1 MLSCD
6 QCRKYLAFFLDQALG
21 VKESLD
27 VQEHL
32 QECPDCTD
40 LAAGERALR
49 AMVRRQ
55 AATAPLPEAAK
66 QRLLRRAMQRRR
78 PWLTALR
85 EAAQW
90 RDVGLGVAFGAAVL
104 LVFMS
109 PLRDRLSGNDAASKF
124 VHETATAYHT
134 YLDQDVPM
142 EVKTSDDGQLVRW
155 ANDVFG
161 HPLHVPCITDKAA
174 QLVGG
179 RLCRLRDRKGLAMKY
194 RHADSDLLVFAFRDA
209 ELSLPARR
217 MTPTAA
223 GRFYV
228 QHVAGRPVILWQRAG
243 VTYSMVGDI
252 DRQALLAGGRLR
264 QIPSQRGRHAKRRA
278 ADAACADGHRRDMS
292 NQTRGRHAS

>member
-1 MLSCD
+1 MLSCE

-32 QECPDCTD
+32 QECADCTD
-40 LAAGERALR
+40 MAAAERMLR
-49 AMVRRQ
+49 AVVRQQ
-55 AATAPLPEAAK
+55 AAAAPLPEAEK
-66 QRLLRRAMQRRR
+66 RQLIRRAMRQNGHPR
-78 PWLTALR
+78 PWLAALR
-85 EAAQW
+85 EAVQW
-90 RDVGLGVAFGAAVL
+90 RDVGLGVAFAAAAL
-104 LVFMS
+104 LVFLS
-109 PLRDRLSGNDAASKF
+109 PVRDLFSGNDAARKF
-124 VHETATAYHT
+124 VHETAMAYHT

-155 ANDVFG
+155 ANDVIG
-161 HPLHVPCITDKAA
+161 HSLHVPCITDKAA

-194 RHADSDLLVFAFRDA
+194 RHHGSDLLVFAFRDA
-209 ELSLPARR
+209 ALSLPDRR
-217 MTPTAA
+217 LIPTEA

-252 DRQALLAGGRLR
+252 DRQALLRVAGSVKYLQNTDVLQNVVMPARPVRTTVGGL
-264 QIPSQRGRHAKRRA
+264 
-278 ADAACADGHRRDMS
+278 
-292 NQTRGRHAS
+292 

>member
-1 MLSCD
+1 MLSCE

-40 LAAGERALR
+40 LVAGERALR
-49 AMVRRQ
+49 AMVRQQ
-55 AATAPLPEAAK
+55 ATTAPLPEAEK
-66 QRLLRRAMQRRR
+66 RRLIRHAMQRRR
-78 PWLTALR
+78 QRQPWLATLR
-85 EAAQW
+85 DAVQW
-90 RDVGLGVAFGAAVL
+90 RDVGLGVAFAAAVL

-109 PLRDRLSGNDAASKF
+109 PLRNLLNGNDAASKF
-124 VHETATAYHT
+124 VHETAMAYHT

-142 EVKTSDDGQLVRW
+142 EVKTSDDGQLIRW
-155 ANDVFG
+155 ANDVIG
-161 HPLHVPCITDKAA
+161 HSLHVPCITDKAA
-174 QLVGG
+174 RLVGG

-209 ELSLPARR
+209 ALSLPARR
-217 MTPTAA
+217 MTPTEA

-252 DRQALLAGGRLR
+252 DRQVLLRVAGSVRYRHSADVLQNVALPTRPVRATIGGL
-264 QIPSQRGRHAKRRA
+264 
-278 ADAACADGHRRDMS
+278 
-292 NQTRGRHAS
+292 

>member
-1 MLSCD
+1 MLSCE

-40 LAAGERALR
+40 LVAGERALR
-49 AMVRRQ
+49 AMVRQQ
-55 AATAPLPEAAK
+55 AATAPLPEAEK
-66 QRLLRRAMQRRR
+66 QRLIRRAIQRRQHR
-78 PWLTALR
+78 WPWLATLR
-85 EAAQW
+85 EAVQW
-90 RDVGLGVAFGAAVL
+90 RDVGLGVALAAAVL
-104 LVFMS
+104 LVFLS
-109 PLRDRLSGNDAASKF
+109 PLRNLLGGGNTAHKF
-124 VHETATAYHT
+124 VHETAMAYHT

-142 EVKTSDDGQLVRW
+142 EVKTSDDGQLIRW
-155 ANDVFG
+155 ANDVIG
-161 HPLHVPCITDKAA
+161 HSLHVPCITDKAA

-194 RHADSDLLVFAFRDA
+194 RHQDSDLLVFAFRDA
-209 ELSLPARR
+209 ALSLPNRR
-217 MTPTAA
+217 MIPTEA

-252 DRQALLAGGRLR
+252 DRQALLRVAGSVKYL
-264 QIPSQRGRHAKRRA
+264 QN
-278 ADAACADGHRRDMS
+278 ADVLQNVVMPARPVRTTVG
-292 NQTRGRHAS
+292 GL

>member
-1 MLSCD
+1 MLSCE

-21 VKESLD
+21 VKESLE

-32 QECPDCTD
+32 QECPECTD
-40 LAAGERALR
+40 LVATERAMR
-49 AMVRRQ
+49 AAVRQQ
-55 AATAPLPEAAK
+55 AVTASLPQAEK
-66 QRLLRRAMQRRR
+66 QRLIRRAMQPRRHR
-78 PWLTALR
+78 WPQLAMLR
-85 EAAQW
+85 DAVQW
-90 RDVGLGVAFGAAVL
+90 RDVGLGVALAAAVL
-104 LVFMS
+104 LVFLT
-109 PLRDRLSGNDAASKF
+109 PVRDLLIGQDAARKF
-124 VHETATAYHT
+124 VHETAMAYHA

-155 ANDVFG
+155 ANDVFD

-194 RHADSDLLVFAFRDA
+194 RHAGSDLLVFAFRDA
-209 ELSLPARR
+209 ALSLPDRR
-217 MTPTAA
+217 MTPTEA

-252 DRQALLAGGRLR
+252 DRQALLRVAGSVRY
-264 QIPSQRGRHAKRRA
+264 RHHADVIQNVVLPARPIRA
-278 ADAACADGHRRDMS
+278 VVG
-292 NQTRGRHAS
+292 GL

>member
-1 MLSCD
+1 MLSCE

-32 QECPDCTD
+32 HECPECTD
-40 LAAGERALR
+40 LVAGERALR
-49 AMVRRQ
+49 AVVRQQ
-55 AATAPLPEAAK
+55 AATAPLPEAEK
-66 QRLLRRAMQRRR
+66 QRLIRRAMQRRQHHW
-78 PWLTALR
+78 PWLATLR
-85 EAAQW
+85 EAVQW
-90 RDVGLGVAFGAAVL
+90 RDVGLGVALAAAVL
-104 LVFMS
+104 LVFVS
-109 PLRDRLSGNDAASKF
+109 PLRDLLGGRGAAHRF
-124 VHETATAYHT
+124 VHETAMTYHT

-155 ANDVFG
+155 ANDVIG
-161 HPLHVPCITDKAA
+161 HSLHVPCITDKAA

-194 RHADSDLLVFAFRDA
+194 RHEDSDLLVFAFRDA
-209 ELSLPARR
+209 ALSLPHRR
-217 MTPTAA
+217 MIPTEA

-252 DRQALLAGGRLR
+252 DRQDLLRVAGSVKYLQNTDALPNVALPTRPVRTNVGG
-264 QIPSQRGRHAKRRA
+264 I
-278 ADAACADGHRRDMS
+278 
-292 NQTRGRHAS
+292 

>member
-1 MLSCD
+1 MSSCE

-32 QECPDCTD
+32 QECPECTG
-40 LAAGERALR
+40 LVAAERA
-49 AMVRRQ
+49 VRTVVRQQ
-55 AATAPLPEAAK
+55 AATASLPQAEK
-66 QRLLRRAMQRRR
+66 RRLIRRAMQPRRHR
-78 PWLTALR
+78 WPQWATLR
-85 EAAQW
+85 EAVQW
-90 RDVGLGVAFGAAVL
+90 RDVGLGVALAAAVL
-104 LVFMS
+104 LVFLS
-109 PLRDRLSGNDAASKF
+109 PVRDLLSRQDTARKF
-124 VHETATAYHT
+124 VRETAMAYHT

-142 EVKTSDDGQLVRW
+142 EVKTSDDVQLARW

-209 ELSLPARR
+209 ALSLPDRR
-217 MTPTAA
+217 MTPTEA

-243 VTYSMVGDI
+243 VTYAMVGDI
-252 DRQALLAGGRLR
+252 DRQALLRVAGSVRYLR
-264 QIPSQRGRHAKRRA
+264 AK
-278 ADAACADGHRRDMS
+278 DAAR
-292 NQTRGRHAS
+292 NVPLTRSPFTPTAGR